1 MTNLLSFKFN
11 LQKLISLFL
20 LCILSL
26 SLVLGGVSA
35 LAQDNDGG
43 SDDGIK
49 GLLPKRD
56 NICKGGSSDNVCLT
70 AEGQNGEGEITA
82 LASGIGRIML
92 YVAGVIALP
101 LIAWA
106 GLQYVLPNSEDADKK
121 KAIALITNVAIGL
134 VILVLSFTIVTAFI
148 ALLGNLGKYFGTS

>member
-1 MTNLLSFKFN
+1 MTNILSFKFN

-35 LAQDNDGG
+35 LAQGE
-43 SDDGIK
+43 GIK

-56 NICKGGSSDNVCLT
+56 NICKGGSNDDVCLT
-70 AEGQNGEGEITA
+70 TEDKDSGGKGEITA

-92 YVAGVIALP
+92 YIAGVIALP
-101 LIAWA
+101 LIAY
-106 GLQYVLPNSEDADKK
+106 GGFQYVLPGEEADKQ
-121 KAIALITNVAIGL
+121 KAVALIKNVAIGL
-134 VILVLSFTIVTAFI
+134 VILVLSFTIVTAFLS
-148 ALLGNLGKYFGTS
+148 LLGNLDDWFK

>member
-1 MTNLLSFKFN
+1 MTNILSFKFN

-43 SDDGIK
+43 SNDGIE
-49 GLLPKRD
+49 GLLPNRD

-70 AEGQNGEGEITA
+70 NKSDDGEGEITA

-106 GLQYVLPNSEDADKK
+106 GLQFVLPTSSDGDKK
-121 KAIALITNVAIGL
+121 SAITLMQNVAIGL